1 MDKIDNTNYKLII
14 SPTNFPIS
22 RIRVLVSKNGSGYVN
37 DLKAEYGFNRYNLP
51 SIYFLFH

>member
-14 SPTNFPIS
+14 SPTNYPIS

-37 DLKAEYGFNRYNLP
+37 DLKAEYGFNRYNHL
-51 SIYFLFH
+51 SIYF